1 MKLKPERFT
10 AKVFFC
16 VIMGMMMFSVLSL
29 AVKQAAKLMGVKEI
43 KIDWER
49 LYPFDD
55 GEIHYV
61 EAEKELLYEYVKRK
75 LEDYTSSFLIGYQ
88 RIIEA
93 SKKYEDIVRWN
104 MVSVFDYNAV
114 VKLRDGYLTTYQAS
128 LDVVPDAEAVK
139 NFADFCAERGIDF
152 MYINFPTKVC
162 VSEDKEIS
170 GVLDFANQNAD
181 EFLAMLTESGVRNYD
196 FRKNLHEAGM
206 NHHGAFYVTDHHW
219 KPETGLWAAGEILKI
234 LRDDLSWDVK
244 PEILRPENFEYVIY
258 PEWFLGSQGKKV
270 TLARS
275 KPEDFTMIYP
285 KFDTQLHIKIPIVDV
300 SVSGDLTSFY
310 DMEQV
315 KNKDYYNYKLSIYGT
330 YSYGDQAL
338 ITADNKLAL
347 NTKRLLVIHD
357 SFSDCVIPFLS
368 LGVSHL
374 DAIDLRHFTG
384 SLRTFIETVKP
395 EAVIVEYNAEMPGRY
410 SSFSA
415 TQGSKK
421 LYDFR

>member
-1 MKLKPERFT
+1 MKPERFT
-10 AKVFFC
+10 AKVFLC
-16 VIMGMMMFSVLSL
+16 VIMGMMMFSVLSF
-29 AVKQAAKLMGVKEI
+29 AVKKVNNLTEV
-43 KIDWER
+43 KIDWEK
-49 LYPFDD
+49 LYPFEDR
-55 GEIHYV
+55 ETHS
-61 EAEKELLYEYVKRK
+61 AKPEKESLYEYVKHG
-75 LEDYTSSFLIGYQ
+75 LEGYTS
-88 RIIEA
+88 EA
-93 SKKYEDIVRWN
+93 LLRYYSIVEVAKKYEDIVRWN
-104 MVSVFDYNAV
+104 MSPVFDYNAV
-114 VKLRDGYLTTYQAS
+114 VRLKDGYLTTYQVS
-128 LDVVPDAEAVK
+128 LDVAPAAEAVK

-152 MYINFPTKVC
+152 MYINFPTKIC

-181 EFLAMLTESGVRNYD
+181 KFLAMLTEYGVRNYD
-196 FRKNLHEAGM
+196 FRERLHAAGM
-206 NHHGAFYVTDHHW
+206 NHHEAFYVTDHHW
-219 KPETGLWAAGEILKI
+219 KAETGLWAAGEILKI

-270 TLARS
+270 TLARV
-275 KPEDFTMIYP
+275 KPDNFTMIYP
-285 KFDTQLHIKIPIVDV
+285 KFDTQLHIEIPIVNV
-300 SVSGDLTSFY
+300 NVSGDLTSFY

-315 KNKDYYNYKLSIYGT
+315 KNKDYYNLSSYHT

-395 EAVIVEYNAEMPGRY
+395 DAVIVEYYAGRPGRY
-410 SSFSA
+410 TSSSTA
-415 TQGSKK
+415 KK
-421 LYDFR
+421 HKNLYDFKPYDFR

>member
-61 EAEKELLYEYVKRK
+61 EAEKESLYEYVKRK

-258 PEWFLGSQGKKV
+258 PEWFLGSHGKKV
-270 TLARS
+270 TLARA
-275 KPEDFTMIYP
+275 KPDDFTMIYP
-285 KFDTQLHIKIPIVDV
+285 KFDTHTKFEAPIYRLNIEGNFNITYNMNEV
-300 SVSGDLTSFY
+300 
-310 DMEQV
+310 EP
-315 KNKDYYNYKLSIYGT
+315 KDYYGK
-330 YSYGDQAL
+330 
-338 ITADNKLAL
+338 
-347 NTKRLLVIHD
+347 NTNGAYMHGRQPLVRFENTQKENGKRLLVVYD
-357 SFSDCVIPFLS
+357 SFSDSVLPFLS
-368 LGVSHL
+368 LGVKYV
-374 DAIDLRHFTG
+374 DAIDLRTFTG
-384 SLRTFIETVKP
+384 SLQTFIEATHP
-395 EAVIVEYNAEMPGRY
+395 DAIIVEYYATVPG
-410 SSFSA
+410 SS
-415 TQGSKK
+415 SKPSVTNEEK
-421 LYDFR
+421 KFYDFR